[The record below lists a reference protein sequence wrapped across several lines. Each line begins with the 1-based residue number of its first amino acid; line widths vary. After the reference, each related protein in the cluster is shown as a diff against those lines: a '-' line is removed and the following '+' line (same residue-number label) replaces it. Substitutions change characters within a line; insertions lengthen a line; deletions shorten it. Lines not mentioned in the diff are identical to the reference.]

1 MRLSGLPFCAL
12 LLALPLGLGGQ
23 SPDARVA
30 QADALYAAR
39 DAAGALALYEAVVKD
54 RQDDYEA
61 LWKASRTATDLG
73 EFEASAPL
81 RESLFTRAQLYGE
94 RAMKA
99 NAADA
104 EGHFALAR
112 AIGRVALAAGVKERV
127 RLAGEVR
134 THALD
139 ALAHNAQHAGA
150 MDVMGMWNAEIMRL
164 NGIERVFAKTFLRG
178 KVMGEANWDAAVH
191 YLEQSVALEPDRIV
205 HHLDLAGVY
214 RDVGKKDRARAQYEW
229 IARAQA
235 AEFNDANY
243 KKQAADALRG
253 LK

>member
-1 MRLSGLPFCAL
+1 MPFSGRPLRTL
-12 LLALPLGLGGQ
+12 LLSLPLGLGGQ
-23 SPDARVA
+23 SLDARMA
-30 QADALYAAR
+30 QADKLYAAR
-39 DAAGALALYEAVVKD
+39 DAAGAFALYEAVVKE

-61 LWKASRTATDLG
+61 LWKAARTATDLG
-73 EFEASAPL
+73 EFEASKPL
-81 RESLFTRAQLYGE
+81 RESYFSRAQLYGE

-104 EGHFALAR
+104 EGHFQLAR

-139 ALAHNAQHAGA
+139 ALAHNAQHGGA

-164 NGIERVFAKTFLRG
+164 SGIERVFAKTFLGG
-178 KVMGEANWDAAVH
+178 KVMSEANWDAAEH
-191 YLEQSVALEPDRIV
+191 YLEESVAQEPDRIV

-214 RDVGKKDRARAQYEW
+214 RDVGKRDRARAQYEW